1 MMKNDKNR
9 KISVDDSVMEELERR
24 VDAFGNAWGG
34 ARDAVGEAAAVYWSA
49 VCLVGQK
56 AAFER
61 FDRRFGLGKYN
72 FDLLADIGSGR
83 VDVRVWFLP
92 RHMHGIR
99 NMPPAAQGRLF
110 GTGAITVHKFSSEK
124 PKSLELGHMNQSDWR
139 VAFDR
144 EKCRIRTSEEMLRYI
159 RGKKREFKNA
169 RHWKLG
175 SKKGTVVFDH
185 ACTVTKAQLQE
196 ILGML

>member
-1 MMKNDKNR
+1 MKER
-9 KISVDDSVMEELERR
+9 KDIETYDIDLLVDEFATQWR
-24 VDAFGNAWGG
+24 NAESAVREC
-34 ARDAVGEAAAVYWSA
+34 ARVYWEA
-49 VCLVGQK
+49 VSRAGQK

-72 FDLLADIGSGR
+72 FDLLDEIGAGR

-99 NMPPAAQGRLF
+99 NMPPSAQSQLF
-110 GTGAITVHKFSSEK
+110 GTGAITVHKFASEK

-196 ILGML
+196 ILGMLG